1 MEARLGRPE
10 RDPED
15 SGDLRQR
22 QVEIV
27 MEDDERSLLRI
38 EASEASIKLIAVA
51 NGRQVVVRGVE
62 WDLGQLDVE
71 PVSAQPSGFVDA
83 GPDEQAVQP
92 GVEAF
97 RVAERGQITPG
108 LDERV
113 LDGVPGLF
121 TIPED
126 ESGGGIQ
133 AVNRGACQ
141 HGKGVMI
148 ASSRSLH
155 EFPLHLAPRGGPAD
169 LAVLDE
175 YGEAARPLRSDS
187 LGARSRYDL
196 RNPPSR
202 SRSRPTT

>member
-1 MEARLGRPE
+1 MEARLGGAQRN
-10 RDPED
+10 PED
-15 SGDLRQR
+15 LGDLRQR
-22 QVEIV
+22 QVEVV
-27 MEDDERSLLRI
+27 MKDDKRSLLRI
-38 EASEASIKLIAVA
+38 EASKASIELIAVG
-51 NGRQVVVRGVE
+51 NGRQAVVRGVE
-62 WDLGQLDVE
+62 WNLGQLDIE
-71 PVSAQPSGFVDA
+71 PVPSQPPGFVDT
-83 GPDEQAVQP
+83 GPDEQAVEP

-121 TIPED
+121 PIPED
-126 ESGGGIQ
+126 ESSGGIE
-133 AVNRGACQ
+133 AVDRGACQ

-148 ASSRSLH
+148 ASPRSLH

-175 YGEAARPLRSDS
+175 YGEAAPPLRSDS
-187 LGARSRYDL
+187 LSAVRATIPAI
-196 RNPPSR
+196 PPSR